1 MSRRIVSLRVLTP
14 LALLAAFGSAQP
26 AADAGVDGRGAR
38 SQGGASASS
47 GRQVYYG
54 PPLYYAAPL
63 SGAYGPGQGS
73 QYFYPSPSGEGGMDR
88 QGDRAVTVNVSVPAD
103 AEIWFDGTKTVQT
116 GPARRFVSPPVTPG
130 PDYTYE
136 VKARWRENGIAV
148 TQTRRV
154 IVHAGDVINLWFTAD
169 QPQSASGR

>member
-14 LALLAAFGSAQP
+14 LALLAAFGYAQP

-38 SQGGASASS
+38 SPGGASASS
-47 GRQVYYG
+47 GRLVSYG
-54 PPLYYAAPL
+54 PPLYYAAPW
-63 SGAYGPGQGS
+63 SGAYGPGPVYQS
-73 QYFYPSPSGEGGMDR
+73 FYPSPGEDGGMDR
-88 QGDRAVTVNVSVPAD
+88 PGNRAVTVNVSVPAD

-136 VKARWRENGIAV
+136 VKARWRENGTAV

-154 IVHAGDVINLWFTAD
+154 IVHAGDVINLRFTAD

>member
-14 LALLAAFGSAQP
+14 LALLAAFGYGP
-26 AADAGVDGRGAR
+26 PTCCAGVDGRGAR
-38 SQGGASASS
+38 SPGGASASK

-63 SGAYGPGQGS
+63 SGAYGPGQGY
-73 QYFYPSPSGEGGMDR
+73 QYFYPPPSGEGGMDR
-88 QGDRAVTVNVSVPAD
+88 QGNRAVTVNVSVPAD
-103 AEIWFDGTKTVQT
+103 AEIWFDGTKTAQT
-116 GPARRFVSPPVTPG
+116 GTARRFVSSPVTPG

-136 VKARWRENGIAV
+136 VKVRWRENGTAV
-148 TQTRRV
+148 IQTRRV
-154 IVHAGDVINLWFTAD
+154 IVHAGDVINLRFTAD